1 MSYQLQRFK
10 LVDKSKRSE
19 TLDTCFEARTKA
31 NALNE
36 RLIRGTSLPLLY
48 WVNALRTYSV
58 KSISVSRN
66 KNFCSFILG
75 NVKKKKMC
83 LIKIYVPENRFR
95 TETRNRKK

>member
-48 WVNALRTYSV
+48 SMNTLDE
-58 KSISVSRN
+58 
-66 KNFCSFILG
+66 
-75 NVKKKKMC
+75 KKPTGQ
-83 LIKIYVPENRFR
+83 KIYHRLGQR
-95 TETRNRKK
+95 TPASSKRLHLNLLI

>member
-48 WVNALRTYSV
+48 SMNTLDEKKTNRSKNIPPIGT
-58 KSISVSRN
+58 KDTSIIKKTSLKPFNMSL
-66 KNFCSFILG
+66 S
-75 NVKKKKMC
+75 KKKK
-83 LIKIYVPENRFR
+83 KTF
-95 TETRNRKK
+95 